1 MMELSDPQIKD
12 LFDFYSIKEAAMAC
26 GAQILDCSP
35 VPSDLKCVPKCCPL
49 RKKFTCHHVSMVANV
64 LVLVKFIASFLSHRW
79 YQTPSKTV
87 ELTMGHLQ
95 RLIFF
100 DQERVGA
107 RVDWSHSYLL
117 GRLNSV
123 ACNNNIFVLLFSSP
137 LQEKETHGS
146 SSTTGTWV

>member
-1 MMELSDPQIKD
+1 MIRRSKISSTSIQLKKQ
-12 LFDFYSIKEAAMAC
+12 LWLVVLRYSIV
-26 GAQILDCSP
+26 LLSP
-35 VPSDLKCVPKCCPL
+35 VISS
-49 RKKFTCHHVSMVANV
+49 VSPNFVHSERSSPVTMSRWSRMFWF
-64 LVLVKFIASFLSHRW
+64 LLSLSLLFCLIAGTRRH
-79 YQTPSKTV
+79 PSKTV
-87 ELTMGHLQ
+87 GLTMGHLK
-95 RLIFF
+95 RFIFF